1 MMQTNQLHTFF
12 WRERHTD
19 RAVTSAR
26 VTLDAYALLDV
37 SREPLVLHIPR
48 LTSARSYLVTID
60 DWFDDNTIEV
70 AGIAGPKGSD
80 YVIVG
85 PDAHVVAPQELPRL
99 AMRCAQ
105 GMVAVRFLVRG
116 EQDVSAAAEAQT
128 GLRLSALGHHGRG
141 HSPRTRNLLALCSSA
156 LSRRRRSGYRGTS

>member
-12 WRERHTD
+12 WRERRMD
-19 RAVTSAR
+19 RSATAGR

-37 SREPLVLHIPR
+37 SREPLLLHIPS
-48 LTSARSYLVTID
+48 LTSARSYIVTID
-60 DWFDDNTIEV
+60 DWFDDTTVDV
-70 AGIAGPKGSD
+70 AGIAGPKGND

-85 PDAHVVAPQELPRL
+85 PDVHVAAPHDLPRL

-116 EQDVSAAAEAQT
+116 EQDVSAATEAQT
-128 GLRLSALGHHGRG
+128 GLQLYALGNYGRG
-141 HSPRTRNLLALCSSA
+141 HSPRTRNLLAICSSA
-156 LSRRRRSGYRGTS
+156 LARRRRGAHRGTN